1 MQADSKILHEEVKY
15 TVNGD
20 IYSVVHVLIVLGDSS
35 FVRRFIV
42 FPKRGK
48 KKGPK

>member
-1 MQADSKILHEEVKY
+1 MQAEVKILHEEVKY

-20 IYSVVHVLIVLGDSS
+20 VYSVVHALIILGESS

-48 KKGPK
+48 RKGPK